1 MQEPLL
7 QTTAVFYL
15 VGVAFAGD
23 FSHFTW
29 WNVLL
34 FAVYCGMGP
43 RRARLHLTVF
53 VLNLCVVVVVLG
65 MSVTRCRLLGDAHRA
80 WGPWGYGLGNLLLH
94 YIPSLVVAR
103 VAPPTTLQAAA
114 QAVLAAAI
122 LTVFVVFEDFSTV
135 YGCRV
140 PRATVQ
146 LAVLGLLGLA
156 GLGDDMLGRL
166 QGWGIWLTPAEGH
179 ISGTNP
185 R

>member
-1 MQEPLL
+1 M
-7 QTTAVFYL
+7 
-15 VGVAFAGD
+15 VGIVLAGD

-34 FAVYCGMGP
+34 FTVYCGMGP
-43 RRARLHLTVF
+43 RRAYQHLTVF

-65 MSVTRCRLLGDAHRA
+65 MSATQCRLLGNAYRA

-103 VAPPTTLQAAA
+103 VAPPRTAQASA

-122 LTVFVVFEDFSTV
+122 LTMFVVFEDFSSG

-146 LAVLGLLGLA
+146 VAVLCLLGLA
-156 GLGDDMLGRL
+156 FLGDSMLAHL
-166 QGWGIWLTPAEGH
+166 QGWGIWLTLADD
-179 ISGTNP
+179 ISDTG
-185 R
+185 RG